1 MKTFR
6 DDLNKMLQNPTFQK
20 RYKEE
25 KERLF
30 LGYQIRQERKRRKL
44 SQKDLAQI
52 TGLTA
57 RQISQIE
64 TAEEPRYDLATL
76 LQVTSPLGLAL
87 MLVPQNRVAYQN
99 RKIQPEIAL
108 AA

>member
-6 DDLNKMLQNPTFQK
+6 DDLNEMLRNSAFKK
-20 RYKEE
+20 RYEEE

-30 LGYQIRQERKRRKL
+30 IGYQIRQARKRRKL
-44 SQKDLAQI
+44 SQKDLAKI

-64 TAEEPRYDLATL
+64 LADEPTFGLATL
-76 LQVTSPLGLAL
+76 LQVTSALGLAL
-87 MLVPQNRVAYQN
+87 MLVPQNRVPFVN
-99 RKIQPEIAL
+99 RTL
-108 AA
+108 RSAAAMAA

>member
-1 MKTFR
+1 MRTFR
-6 DDLNKMLQNPTFQK
+6 DDLNEMLRNPAFKK
-20 RYKEE
+20 RCEEE

-30 LGYQIRQERKRRKL
+30 IGYQIRQERRRRKL
-44 SQKDLAQI
+44 SQKELAGL

-64 TAEEPRYDLATL
+64 SAEEPAFGLATL
-76 LQVTSPLGLAL
+76 VQVASALGLKL
-87 MLVPQNRVAYQN
+87 MLVPQSRVAYLN
-99 RKIQPEIAL
+99 RTLRSEFAT